1 MWIYQNL
8 WRKNKLEK
16 EDIHIN
22 QAIIHILD
30 SSVLVPVLSDTELEL
45 DSEVRDFIKGH
56 IFKILS
62 SDDFKECFFQE
73 EDSVVYTQIRNY
85 TKDNFVAASKVMAEN
100 LFEIMKSN
108 VEIPSADLLISVF
121 ELFNKQYMAL
131 LKMNYK
137 SSYIHYVESVESE
150 TINSI
155 IKQRAALPTDSQK
168 LDEAVII
175 DLNDYSIKILEKKYP
190 INGQKENYLSLHYLQ
205 CSGNLSAKTKLNII
219 NKTVEQINKKYFNDD
234 VEQKIEVKKAIIEEY
249 EETGSIV
256 VNTLADKIFE
266 KQPEVKQEF
275 KEKIEKYGFEDEPV
289 SCQTKTAT
297 KKLEKQIIKTQT
309 GIEVNIPVEQ
319 YGNKEAIEF
328 ITNADGTIS
337 LIIKNIYGIN

>member
-1 MWIYQNL
+1 M
-8 WRKNKLEK
+8 EK
-16 EDIHIN
+16 EDIHIE

-30 SSVLVPVLSDTELEL
+30 SSVAVPVLSDTELEL
-45 DSEVRDFIKGH
+45 DSEVKDFIKGH

-73 EDSVVYTQIRNY
+73 EENAIYTQIKNY
-85 TKDNFVAASKVMAEN
+85 TRENFIASSKIMAEN
-100 LFEIMKSN
+100 LFEIMKTN
-108 VEIPSADLLISVF
+108 VEIPSADLIISVF
-121 ELFNKQYMAL
+121 KLFNKQYLAL

-137 SSYIHYVESVESE
+137 SSYIHYVESIESE
-150 TINSI
+150 TVNSI
-155 IKQRAALPTDSQK
+155 IKQRAALPTESQK
-168 LDEAVII
+168 LEEAIII
-175 DLNDYSIKILEKKYP
+175 DLENYSIKLLEKKYP
-190 INGQKENYLSLHYLQ
+190 INGQKENYLSLYYLQ
-205 CSGNLSAKTKLNII
+205 SGGSLSAKTKLNII

-275 KEKIEKYGFEDEPV
+275 KEKIEKYGFKDEPV

-297 KKLEKQIIKTQT
+297 KKLEKQTIKTET
-309 GIEVNIPVEQ
+309 GIEINIPVEQ